1 MAGPLAGMKL
11 IEFDSMGPVP
21 LAAKLLADMGA
32 DVLRIARA
40 GVSDRAGGADLL
52 RNRAVVRIDLK
63 SPEGRDTA
71 LRLLAGA
78 DGMMEGF
85 RPGVMERLGLGPDE
99 CLAVNPRLVYVRM
112 TGWGQDGPLA
122 ARAGH
127 DLNYIAIT
135 GVLNAIGGADR
146 PPPPPLNLIGDY
158 GGGTTFA
165 MIGLLAGMLSAR
177 ETGRGTVVD
186 AAMVD
191 GVAALSSAIH
201 GMMNAGEWKDRRA
214 ENALDGAAPYYRC
227 YVCADGKY
235 VSVAAIEPQFFEL
248 LVDGLGIE
256 RARFAQRG
264 RDKWGEMEAAFAACF
279 ASRPRDEWAEIFAP
293 TDACVA
299 PVLSFAEARRFPHN
313 LARGIFPDN
322 LPAAAPRFGGVPGAA
337 KPAGDITV
345 AAALSRW
352 RGPPH
357 RDMADPVTAPIA
369 ACDE

>member
-21 LAAKLLADMGA
+21 LAAKLLADMGV

-40 GVSDRAGGADLL
+40 GAADRAGGADLL

-63 SPEGRDTA
+63 SPEGRETV
-71 LRLLAGA
+71 LRLLAQA
-78 DGMMEGF
+78 DGLMEGF
-85 RPGVMERLGLGPDE
+85 RPGVMERLGLGPE
-99 CLAVNPRLVYVRM
+99 TCLAANPRLVYVRM
-112 TGWGQDGPLA
+112 TGWGQNGPLA

-146 PPPPPLNLIGDY
+146 PPPPPLNLVGDY

-165 MIGLLAGMLSAR
+165 MIGLLAGVLSAR
-177 ETGRGTVVD
+177 ETGRGSVVD

-191 GVAALSSAIH
+191 GVAALSSGIH
-201 GMMNAGEWKDRRA
+201 GMMKAGEWQDRRA
-214 ENALDGAAPYYRC
+214 ENLLDGAAPYYRC
-227 YVCADGKY
+227 YTCADGKY
-235 VSVAAIEPQFFEL
+235 VSVAAIEPQFFGL
-248 LVDGLGIE
+248 LLEGLGIE
-256 RARFAQRG
+256 GTRFVQRD
-264 RDKWGEMEAAFAACF
+264 RDGWTAMEATFAACF
-279 ASRPRDEWAEIFAP
+279 ASRPRDEWAEIFGP

-313 LARGIFPDN
+313 VARGIFPDT

-337 KPAGDITV
+337 KQASEITV
-345 AAALSRW
+345 EAALSRW

-357 RDMADPVTAPIA
+357 RDMADPAALPISA
-369 ACDE
+369 TDE